1 MPPKI
6 IEIIGPPGIGKTA
19 IYQSLCDIWEPGCN
33 WIFPEALLEP
43 EQPSIA
49 DLNEYLLHYGRK
61 LFRRKTGRTIPM
73 DYGLRFVANH
83 PELADF
89 FWNLL
94 SDNRVYNYQDIDK
107 RFRAAYLLFRDF
119 CRYQAVLESN
129 CPKPCLIN
137 EGLLQKSFFIHDDE
151 EYVSKLVSTYL
162 ALLPLPHAILFID
175 TDNRNTI
182 FSRLKSR
189 KKVIASHLGKDDGEI
204 LVDIG
209 RWQNLLQILVEQAQN
224 YNVFVARIDG
234 EKPIKENI
242 FYINSLLNSL
252 RPAP

>member
-1 MPPKI
+1 
-6 IEIIGPPGIGKTA
+6 
-19 IYQSLCDIWEPGCN
+19 
-33 WIFPEALLEP
+33 
-43 EQPSIA
+43 
-49 DLNEYLLHYGRK
+49 
-61 LFRRKTGRTIPM
+61 
-73 DYGLRFVANH
+73 
-83 PELADF
+83 
-89 FWNLL
+89 
-94 SDNRVYNYQDIDK
+94 
-107 RFRAAYLLFRDF
+107 
-119 CRYQAVLESN
+119 
-129 CPKPCLIN
+129 
-137 EGLLQKSFFIHDDE
+137 
-151 EYVSKLVSTYL
+151 
-162 ALLPLPHAILFID
+162 LPLPHAILFID